1 MDLVSIILPFYKKE
15 KYIDETIN
23 SILSQTYRKFE
34 IILIYDETN
43 LKNLKY
49 LKNLFGKN
57 KKIKII
63 VNKKNYGAGKSRNRG
78 IKHSKGNFIAFI
90 DADDIWKKNKLNHQI
105 KFMKKYQIGASH
117 TSYDIID
124 KKGSIISKRFAK
136 TVGYK
141 ELLASC
147 DIGLSS
153 VIIKKSYIQNDCIF
167 PELKTKEDYVLWLK
181 LSKKG
186 LKFHGMKKIYVKW
199 RKLNNSLSSSTIRK
213 LIDGYKVYKNYLN
226 FSFLRS
232 IIYLIRLSLNFLKK
246 NGNTF

>member
-1 MDLVSIILPFYKKE
+1 
-15 KYIDETIN
+15 
-23 SILSQTYRKFE
+23 
-34 IILIYDETN
+34 
-43 LKNLKY
+43 
-49 LKNLFGKN
+49 
-57 KKIKII
+57 
-63 VNKKNYGAGKSRNRG
+63 
-78 IKHSKGNFIAFI
+78 
-90 DADDIWKKNKLNHQI
+90 
-105 KFMKKYQIGASH
+105 
-117 TSYDIID
+117 
-124 KKGSIISKRFAK
+124 GSIISKRFAR

-153 VIIKKSYIQNDCIF
+153 VIIKKSYIKNDCSF

-213 LIDGYKVYKNYLN
+213 LIDGYKVYKHYLN

-246 NGNTF
+246 MEILFNLLFVPLIILINTLLKKNNYLLNYSGLKHQTYTNQKSVPLSGGLIILFFLTINFNNYESFFLIS